1 MPLLPLSV
9 LIYTPG
15 KPGATSRL
23 VDVGESLD
31 APAGP
36 SSHGSYHV
44 ARLTPSMRLLTWQ
57 REGACFDFSRTG
69 AVRVWQG
76 RQLAASD
83 CAHECRT
90 QGALPLERDDVA
102 YLEAYLLS
110 QNRSWNEPHA
120 AEALPS

>member
-1 MPLLPLSV
+1 MPLPPLSA
-9 LIYTPG
+9 LFYTPG
-15 KPGATSRL
+15 KPGASSRL
-23 VDVGESLD
+23 VDVGASLD
-31 APAGP
+31 APVSQ

-44 ARLTPSMRLLTWQ
+44 MRLAPSMRLLTWR

-76 RQLAASD
+76 FQLAASD
-83 CAHECRT
+83 CTHECRT
-90 QGALPLERDDVA
+90 HGALPLERDDVA

-120 AEALPS
+120 AEVLPS